1 MLQAVALAQ
10 VVNRRHEIGRS
21 TGGDSHER
29 MGKADL
35 GAVDGAVARRLDEG
49 EEVMVSGVDDNL
61 LEDGLGGWNVI
72 VSQLGLI
79 FSVQDANSSSRLRWS
94 GARTL
99 SDSIV
104 EAIVAVVLCCAW
116 F

>member
-1 MLQAVALAQ
+1 
-10 VVNRRHEIGRS
+10 
-21 TGGDSHER
+21 
-29 MGKADL
+29 MGKTDL

-49 EEVMVSGVDDNL
+49 EEVMVSGIDDDL
-61 LEDGLGGWNVI
+61 LEDGLRGGEGNVT

-79 FSVQDANSSSRLRWS
+79 FSVQDANSSSRLQWS

-116 F
+116 FWRKRIKTRGMSISSLQAQTNGRASA